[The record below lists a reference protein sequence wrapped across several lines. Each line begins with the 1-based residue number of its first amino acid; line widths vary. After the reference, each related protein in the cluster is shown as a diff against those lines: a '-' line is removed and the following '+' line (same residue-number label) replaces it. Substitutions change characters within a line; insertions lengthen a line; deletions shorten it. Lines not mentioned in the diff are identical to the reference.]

1 MITVE
6 TAIRL
11 ESAWIWAAF
20 IRPSAIPYLSPVTS
34 APCPPS
40 QE

>member
-11 ESAWIWAAF
+11 ESACIWAAV
-20 IRPSAIPYLSPVTS
+20 IRPPAVPYLSPVTS
-34 APCPPS
+34 APWPPS